1 MCRVGQARL
10 KSTPSSREFLGR
22 SADDRFARVRQDTD
36 TETDKRTDKRETATD
51 NQVTT
56 RLVRSG
62 RFRAFE
68 RGKKNG
74 VDGRKEPVPTTI
86 TLPLPQRQTANS
98 VERARQELG
107 VITTLASSQPALS
120 CIGDLQKDPVR
131 HLRTYYCS
139 VIFVHLH
146 SFPLWPPSSLVLLLL
161 QHLPHAVHS
170 HLQCWAARAR

>member
-1 MCRVGQARL
+1 MEPSPGLHASTPSGAAGGVRPVCRVGQARL
-10 KSTPSSREFLGR
+10 KTTPSSRELLGR

-56 RLVRSG
+56 RLSRSG

-68 RGKKNG
+68 WGKKNG

-98 VERARQELG
+98 VERGQVQTRTRCDNNPGLL
-107 VITTLASSQPALS
+107 TT
-120 CIGDLQKDPVR
+120 CTF
-131 HLRTYYCS
+131 LR
-139 VIFVHLH
+139 
-146 SFPLWPPSSLVLLLL
+146 
-161 QHLPHAVHS
+161 
-170 HLQCWAARAR
+170 R